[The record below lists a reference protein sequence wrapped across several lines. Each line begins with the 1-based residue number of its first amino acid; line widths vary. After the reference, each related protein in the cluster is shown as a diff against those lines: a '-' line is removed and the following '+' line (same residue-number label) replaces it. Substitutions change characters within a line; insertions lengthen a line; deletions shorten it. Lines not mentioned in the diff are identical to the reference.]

1 LDARAGGLTVL
12 AAVYERP
19 GDPHEVLELRELPT
33 PEPRPGEVRVRL
45 RLAGVNP
52 TDWKSRAA
60 RPATASRFQVPGQDG
75 VGEIDMVGEGL
86 PQSLI
91 GTRVWVWFAAHE
103 QPWGTAAQ
111 WTVVPA
117 ERAVALPDVASLE
130 LGASLGVPAMT
141 AHYCLFADGPVA
153 DADVLV
159 AGGAGAVGHFA
170 IELGRWAGARVLSTA
185 SSEGKAVLAR
195 AAGAE
200 LVVDYRSPK
209 AAEQLREAAPAGVQ
223 RVIEVSLDQN
233 LELDLAVSAPRAV
246 ICTYADSG
254 PKVPLAVR
262 PLMTR
267 NLVLRFVLL
276 YNAPPEDLIRAT
288 REINAAIEQGALS
301 ELPVTRFPLER
312 TADAHQAVERGAIG
326 KVLIEIP

>member
-1 LDARAGGLTVL
+1 VL
-12 AAVYERP
+12 AAVFQRP

-33 PEPRPGEVRVRL
+33 PDPRPGEVRVRL
-45 RLAGVNP
+45 RVAGVNP

-60 RPATASRFQVPGQDG
+60 RPPVASRFQVPGQDG
-75 VGEIDMVGEGL
+75 AGEIDKVGEGL

-91 GTRVWVWFAAHE
+91 GTRVWVWLAAHE

-117 ERAVALPDVASLE
+117 ERAVPLPDPASLE
-130 LGASLGVPAMT
+130 LGASLGVPALT
-141 AHYCLFADGPVA
+141 AHYCLFADGPLA
-153 DADVLV
+153 HTDVLV

-170 IELGRWAGARVLSTA
+170 IELARWAGARVLSTA
-185 SSEGKAVLAR
+185 SSAEKAALAR

-200 LVVDYRSPK
+200 LVVDYRSPE
-209 AAEQLREAAPAGVQ
+209 APEQLRQATSDGVR
-223 RVIEVSLDQN
+223 RVIEVNLEQN
-233 LELDLAVSAPRAV
+233 LELDLAVSAPGAV
-246 ICTYADSG
+246 ICTYAADPG
-254 PKVPLAVR
+254 TKVPLAVR

-267 NLVLRFVLL
+267 NLMLRFVLL
-276 YNAPPEDLIRAT
+276 YNVPFTGLARAAG
-288 REINAAIEQGALS
+288 EINLAIEQGALS

-312 TADAHQAVERGAIG
+312 AADAHRAVERGTVG